1 MGAIKLP
8 KTTPA
13 PALPPPQ
20 GGTAGSMYGYRRR
33 LAIASSYEDNK
44 IKKLE
49 EEIAS
54 LKEEQKKVA
63 ATPAPTSTATG
74 ATATTT
80 TKPNQKLAIS
90 SQPAPSVLRTMNK

>member
-1 MGAIKLP
+1 MGATGRYIKKMP
-8 KTTPA
+8 TRNSPA
-13 PALPPPQ
+13 VF
-20 GGTAGSMYGYRRR
+20 GTFGEMTS
-33 LAIASSYEDNK
+33 EEK

-49 EEIAS
+49 EEVS
-54 LKEEQKKVA
+54 FLKQEKKKTA

-74 ATATTT
+74 ATTDTTT

>member
-1 MGAIKLP
+1 MGATGRYIKKMP
-8 KTTPA
+8 TRNSPA
-13 PALPPPQ
+13 VF
-20 GGTAGSMYGYRRR
+20 GTFGEMTS
-33 LAIASSYEDNK
+33 EEK

-49 EEIAS
+49 EEVS
-54 LKEEQKKVA
+54 FLKQESKKAA

-74 ATATTT
+74 ATTDTTT

>member
-1 MGAIKLP
+1 MGATGRYIKKMP
-8 KTTPA
+8 TRNSPA
-13 PALPPPQ
+13 VF
-20 GGTAGSMYGYRRR
+20 GTFGEMTS
-33 LAIASSYEDNK
+33 EEK

-49 EEIAS
+49 EEVS
-54 LKEEQKKVA
+54 FLKEEKKKAA

-74 ATATTT
+74 ATTDT

>member
-1 MGAIKLP
+1 MGATGRYITKMP
-8 KTTPA
+8 TRNSPA
-13 PALPPPQ
+13 VL
-20 GGTAGSMYGYRRR
+20 GTGYGAFREMT
-33 LAIASSYEDNK
+33 SEEK

-49 EEIAS
+49 EEVS
-54 LKEEQKKVA
+54 FLKQEKKKAA

-74 ATATTT
+74 ATTDTTTT